1 MHKIVILFFL
11 LSMANQ
17 VLLAQCESVPSV
29 ATPSNIAAI
38 TCQSN
43 TIANGNTIN
52 NGNSPAFLNNTTIS
66 DLSINNQGVAVAC
79 GTSAISN
86 NLTMNGGAFGSR
98 LHINGNTTIGSGG
111 SYSSDAIIAIQN
123 GGTLTTT
130 RGNFN
135 NATIVVRSGGTLN
148 LSTSLDNVTIIVE
161 NGGTLNLSTGVG
173 ALGNVTIVVNSTAT
187 LNIAGTGNLDFNG
200 TTRLINYG
208 SITTARNITL
218 QNSNARIFNALN
230 SSRLTFGDLTINNG
244 KLVNYG
250 GVTANALRINNNG
263 TAGQNI
269 CMSGNSAISVSTIVT
284 NDRLNSV
291 QAFGTACF
299 RIRGTGTNQ
308 LNSSLTN
315 TSSLTMCIPT
325 GMAPSTGGA
334 AGTNNGFGAATQVL
348 NCNNDNLCNQIL
360 PVTWVS
366 FIGKAKENSVVLEWT
381 TAYEFNN
388 SHFEIQRSS
397 NGVEFIIIGTIA
409 GAGNS
414 RNLQV
419 YRFVD
424 NEPQRGIAY
433 YRIRQV
439 DFDGAYDYSKVI
451 TVAPLL
457 LDKYSAAV
465 ADNQLR
471 IQVQQPI
478 DFLHITLI
486 DLSGKVI
493 GEWRMLSLNIGQYT
507 FDLPIHKGFYL
518 LHMNVDGKEMNLK
531 LAVQP

>member
-1 MHKIVILFFL
+1 
-11 LSMANQ
+11 MAF
-17 VLLAQCESVPSV
+17 AQCEAVPTV
-29 ATPSNIAAI
+29 TTPGNIAAI

-52 NGNSPAFLNNTTIS
+52 SGNSPAFLNGTTIS

-86 NLTMNGGAFGSR
+86 NLNMSSGAFGSR
-98 LHINGNTTIGSGG
+98 LHINGSTTIGNGG

-135 NATIVVRSGGTLN
+135 NATIVVRNGGTLN

-173 ALGNVTIVVNSTAT
+173 ALGNATIVVNPTAT

-208 SITTARNITL
+208 TITTARNITL
-218 QNSNARIFNALN
+218 QNENARIFNAVN
-230 SSRLTFGDLTINNG
+230 SSRFTFGNLTVNNG

-250 GVTANALRINNNG
+250 GITANALTINGNS
-263 TAGQNI
+263 TTGQNI
-269 CMSGNSAISVSTIVT
+269 CMSGNSAISISTIT
-284 NDRLNSV
+284 ANNRTNSV

-299 RIRGTGTNQ
+299 RIRGTGANQ
-308 LNSSLTN
+308 LNNNLSN
-315 TSSLTMCIPT
+315 TSNLSLCIPT
-325 GMAPSTGGA
+325 GMAASTGGA
-334 AGTNNGFGAATQVL
+334 AGTNNGFGTATQVP
-348 NCNNDNLCNQIL
+348 NCNNNNLCNLIL

-366 FIGKAKENSVVLEWT
+366 FTGKATENNILLQWS

-388 SHFEIQRSS
+388 SHFDIQRSS
-397 NGVEFIIIGTIA
+397 NGIEFITIGTVA
-409 GAGNS
+409 GVGNS
-414 RNLQV
+414 RTLQT
-419 YRFVD
+419 YQFTD
-424 NEPQRGIAY
+424 YELLRGMAY

-439 DFDGAYDYSKVI
+439 DFDGMSDYSKVI
-451 TVAPLL
+451 TVASPTP
-457 LDKYSAAV
+457 
-465 ADNQLR
+465 DNWTTTIAGKQLHVH
-471 IQVQQPI
+471 IQQPT
-478 DFLHITLI
+478 DFLQVILI

-493 GEWRMLSLNIGQYT
+493 SEQRLVSLPTGQYT
-507 FDLPIHKGFYL
+507 FDLPTHQGFYL
-518 LHMNVDGKEMNLK
+518 LHINADGKEINRK
-531 LAVQP
+531 LAITP